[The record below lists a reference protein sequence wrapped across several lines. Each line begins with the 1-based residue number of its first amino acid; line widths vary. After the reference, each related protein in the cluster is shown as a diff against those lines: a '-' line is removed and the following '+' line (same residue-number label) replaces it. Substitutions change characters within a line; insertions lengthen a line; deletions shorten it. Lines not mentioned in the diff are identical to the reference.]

1 MSTQPLIAELDQESI
16 ATRKVLERLP
26 YDKWDW
32 KPHEKSMKLGVLAVH
47 VAEIPG
53 WISLMLNSG
62 ELDFATY
69 KYQPYQAKD
78 IADLVSYFEETLQ
91 KAKEDLGKANEE
103 DMMQNWTMRHG
114 DKIFFTLPKAV
125 VIRTWAMNHLVHH
138 RAQLGVYLRLLNI
151 PVPGIYGP
159 SADEM

>member
-1 MSTQPLIAELDQESI
+1 
-16 ATRKVLERLP
+16 
-26 YDKWDW
+26 
-32 KPHEKSMKLGVLAVH
+32 
-47 VAEIPG
+47 
-53 WISLMLNSG
+53 MLNSG